1 MNSTIKNALNK
12 YELKEHNIEAQAM
25 ALMLIS
31 LNNNGLYRD
40 LELNENLEE
49 YLKNLKG
56 MESCEV
62 QYATS

>member
-12 YELKEHNIEAQAM
+12 YELREHNIENQAM

-31 LNNNGLYRD
+31 LNDNGLYRD
-40 LELNENLEE
+40 LELN
-49 YLKNLKG
+49 KNLKQYLRSLKG
-56 MESCEV
+56 MKSCEV